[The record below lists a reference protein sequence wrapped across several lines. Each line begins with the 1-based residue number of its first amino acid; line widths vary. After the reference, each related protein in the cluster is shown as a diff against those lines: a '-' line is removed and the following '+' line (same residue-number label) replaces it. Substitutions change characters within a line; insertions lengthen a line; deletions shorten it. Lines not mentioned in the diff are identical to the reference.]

1 MRLLGLDLE
10 TTGFLTDKDRITELG
25 IVLWDAPNK
34 TPLYMRGDFLH
45 AADYPKQS
53 DEVIRVTGI
62 TDAMLLEFGKPPR
75 EILLALE
82 SFVAAHRVDF
92 LVGHN
97 SENFDRPLLMDEL
110 TRHEVEAPVLRA
122 LPWIDSRT
130 DLPFASEPDSRKLKH
145 LAGDH
150 GFLNPFAH
158 RAVFDVLTMLKV
170 LGHYDLQ
177 AILEYQKIPFITVRA
192 LVTFDE
198 KQLAKDQRFS
208 WEKLGE
214 RSYPKM
220 WVKRIKADKLAQ
232 EEIACKAFKIARI
245 E

>member
-25 IVLWDAPNK
+25 TVLWDAERKLPIH
-34 TPLYMRGDFLH
+34 MRGDFLY
-45 AADYPKQS
+45 APDYPKQS

-62 TDAMLLEFGKPPR
+62 TDEMLLEFGQEPR
-75 EILLALE
+75 GVLMALE
-82 SFVAAHRVDF
+82 SYVAAHRVDY

-97 SENFDRPLLMDEL
+97 SENFDKPLLMAEL
-110 TRHEVEAPVLRA
+110 TRHAVEAPVLRA

-130 DLPFASEPDSRKLKH
+130 DLPFVTEPDSRKLKH

-158 RAVFDVLTMLKV
+158 RAVFDVLTMLKI

-192 LVTFDE
+192 LVSYDE
-198 KQLAKDQRFS
+198 RQLAKDQRFS

-220 WVKRIKADKLAQ
+220 WVKRIKQDKLAQ
-232 EEIACKAFKIARI
+232 EENACKAFKIARI